1 MDKTATIQEL
11 INQASNTR
19 YLVLAVAA
27 AYVGTTPDNIITTTK
42 EPKEGD

>member
-1 MDKTATIQEL
+1 MDKNATIQEL

-19 YLVLAVAA
+19 HLVFAVAA
-27 AYVGTTPDNIITTTK
+27 AYIGTTPDNIVIAAK

>member
-19 YLVLAVAA
+19 HLVLAVAA
-27 AYVGTTPDNIITTTK
+27 AYIGTAPDNIVIAAK